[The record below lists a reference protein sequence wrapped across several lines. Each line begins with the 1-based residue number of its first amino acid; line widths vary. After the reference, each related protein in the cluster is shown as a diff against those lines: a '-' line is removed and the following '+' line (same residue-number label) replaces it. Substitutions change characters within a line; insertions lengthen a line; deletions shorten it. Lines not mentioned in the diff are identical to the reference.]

1 MIQTDPTSAIHGFTT
16 PAKTAAA
23 SASLP
28 VGARLLFALLERL
41 AHGAVCITT
50 PDGHRFRFG
59 NATEQAVDLFIAD
72 WALAREVLTGGDV
85 AFAEAYIDGRW
96 GTSDLPRLL
105 TVLARNQAVLTRAFY
120 GGMLQRVAYRLRH
133 WTRRNTREQARRN
146 VAAHYDLGND
156 FYRLWLDPT
165 MTYSSAL
172 FEGDPGRTLEV
183 AQAAKYD
190 RILAELALAPGAH
203 ILEIG
208 CGWGGFAECAARRG
222 YRVTGISLSSAQ
234 TEFARARLARAGLGN
249 RAHFHLRDY
258 RDERGRYD
266 GVASIEMFEA
276 VGEKWWPSYFGK
288 VRETLAPGGRA
299 CIQTITIADD
309 RFEQYRAQSDFI
321 QQYIFPGG
329 MLASASRFAQEAD
342 RAGLAVERALR
353 FGRDYAETLRRWLG
367 AFEHQIGA
375 VRAQG
380 FDERFIRCWRFY
392 LAYCTAG
399 FDSDSTDV
407 GQFTLVAR

>member
-1 MIQTDPTSAIHGFTT
+1 MIHTDPSSAIGSFAT
-16 PAKTAAA
+16 PAKAT
-23 SASLP
+23 SPSTGVP
-28 VGARLLFALLERL
+28 VAARLLFALLERL
-41 AHGAVCITT
+41 VHGAVCIST

-59 NATEQAVDLFIAD
+59 NSTEPAVDLFIAD
-72 WALAREVLTGGDV
+72 WALARDVLTGGDV

-96 GTSDLPRLL
+96 GTSDLTRLL

-133 WTRRNTREQARRN
+133 WMRRNTREQARRN
-146 VAAHYDLGND
+146 IAAHYDLGND

-172 FEGDPGRTLEV
+172 FEGDPGRTLDV
-183 AQAAKYD
+183 AQDAKYD
-190 RILAELALAPGAH
+190 RILAELELPPGAH

-208 CGWGGFAECAARRG
+208 CGWGGFAERAARRG
-222 YRVTGISLSSAQ
+222 YQVTAISLSSAQ
-234 TEFARARLARAGLGN
+234 TEFARARLANAGLGD
-249 RAHFHLRDY
+249 RAQFHLRDY
-258 RDERGRYD
+258 RDEHGRYQ

-276 VGEKWWPSYFGK
+276 VGEKWWPTYFGK

-299 CIQTITIADD
+299 CIQTITMADE
-309 RFEQYRAQSDFI
+309 RFDQYRAQSDFI

-329 MLASASRFAQEAD
+329 MLASPSRFAQEVD
-342 RAGLAVERALR
+342 RAGLAVERKLR

-367 AFEHQIGA
+367 AFERRIGA